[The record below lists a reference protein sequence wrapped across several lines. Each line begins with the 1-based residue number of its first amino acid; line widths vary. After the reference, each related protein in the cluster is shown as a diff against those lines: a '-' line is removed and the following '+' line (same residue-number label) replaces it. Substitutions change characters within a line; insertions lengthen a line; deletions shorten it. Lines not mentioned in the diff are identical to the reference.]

1 MRRTIR
7 QEAADKRQQ
16 TRGSRQEEADKRKQ
30 TRGSR
35 QEEADKRKQTR
46 GRRTLSLYC
55 FLHLVRI
62 PDNAACYDQ
71 RRNSEQRI
79 V

>member
-16 TRGSRQEEADKRKQ
+16 TRGSRQEEADKRQQ

-35 QEEADKRKQTR
+35 QEEADKRKK
-46 GRRTLSLYC
+46 
-55 FLHLVRI
+55 
-62 PDNAACYDQ
+62 
-71 RRNSEQRI
+71 NSVVVLFPASSQDSG
-79 V
+79 

>member
-35 QEEADKRKQTR
+35 QEEADKRKK
-46 GRRTLSLYC
+46 
-55 FLHLVRI
+55 
-62 PDNAACYDQ
+62 
-71 RRNSEQRI
+71 NSVVVLFPASSQDSG
-79 V
+79 

>member
-35 QEEADKRKQTR
+35 QEEADKRKQ
-46 GRRTLSLYC
+46 
-55 FLHLVRI
+55 
-62 PDNAACYDQ
+62 
-71 RRNSEQRI
+71 NSVVVLFPASSQDSG
-79 V
+79 